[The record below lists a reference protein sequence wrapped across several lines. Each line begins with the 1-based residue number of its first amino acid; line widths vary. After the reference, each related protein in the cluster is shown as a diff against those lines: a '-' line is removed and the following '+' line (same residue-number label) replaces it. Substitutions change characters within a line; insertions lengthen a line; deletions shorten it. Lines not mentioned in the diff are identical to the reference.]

1 MRVSDNTG
9 LNVDLIVVSNGE
21 DETKSFLEKE
31 IISDAGDKLI
41 VSNVVSCLIKMMS
54 FVNRQDE
61 FEDLAPNGE
70 DYVMI
75 NNKKFKC
82 NKINTI

>member
-9 LNVDLIVVSNGE
+9 LNVDLTVVSNGE

-31 IISDAGDKLI
+31 IISDAGDELI
-41 VSNVVSCLIKMMS
+41 VSNVISCLIKMMS

-61 FEDLAPNGE
+61 FEDLTPDDE

-82 NKINTI
+82 NKINNT

>member
-82 NKINTI
+82 NKINKI